1 VRAATS
7 ISPVGMSRLT
17 LSPRETTT
25 PAMAMQYSL
34 RRSPTS
40 ARASGAS
47 AGSLGSM
54 VTWVMPKRSRRLM
67 KVSAPWARR
76 RCTQPKRTT
85 EAPTSAWRRAPQSC
99 VRPFSSKLD
108 MAVTV
113 AVVRR
118 RGKTATTGPVNDV
131 PAAGDGI
138 LVGISA
144 GSSEAELAAA
154 SQRLED
160 ASPLEILG
168 WTFEQFRGRRV
179 ALSSA
184 FGAEGCALI
193 HLARQIE
200 PAVPVYTIDTGYLF
214 AESIALRE
222 AYRAMGADIR
232 VVEPLISIRSQAER
246 HGPDLFARDP
256 DACCEIRKVEPM
268 RRILTFLDVWITAV
282 RRDQSET
289 RKHTPIVGT
298 ARRSDGSLVV
308 KVAPLAR
315 WSRKRHLGLHL
326 RARAA
331 LQPPA
336 RRGLHQHRLRAVHR
350 AQRRRQPATTSSERG
365 GRWAGT
371 GKTECG
377 IHHL

>member
-1 VRAATS
+1 
-7 ISPVGMSRLT
+7 M
-17 LSPRETTT
+17 
-25 PAMAMQYSL
+25 
-34 RRSPTS
+34 
-40 ARASGAS
+40 
-47 AGSLGSM
+47 
-54 VTWVMPKRSRRLM
+54 
-67 KVSAPWARR
+67 
-76 RCTQPKRTT
+76 
-85 EAPTSAWRRAPQSC
+85 
-99 VRPFSSKLD
+99 
-108 MAVTV
+108 
-113 AVVRR
+113 
-118 RGKTATTGPVNDV
+118 NDV

-214 AESIALRE
+214 AETIALRE

-315 WSRKRHLGLHL
+315 WSRKDTWGHLFAHELPYNRLLDEGYTSIGCEPCT
-326 RARAA
+326 ARNDGEA
-331 LQPPA
+331 
-336 RRGLHQHRLRAVHR
+336 GDE
-350 AQRRRQPATTSSERG
+350 SSERG

-371 GKTECG
+371 AKTECG
-377 IHHL
+377 IHNL

>member
-1 VRAATS
+1 
-7 ISPVGMSRLT
+7 M
-17 LSPRETTT
+17 
-25 PAMAMQYSL
+25 
-34 RRSPTS
+34 
-40 ARASGAS
+40 
-47 AGSLGSM
+47 
-54 VTWVMPKRSRRLM
+54 
-67 KVSAPWARR
+67 
-76 RCTQPKRTT
+76 
-85 EAPTSAWRRAPQSC
+85 
-99 VRPFSSKLD
+99 
-108 MAVTV
+108 
-113 AVVRR
+113 
-118 RGKTATTGPVNDV
+118 NDV

-144 GSSEAELAAA
+144 GFSGGWSEAELAAA
-154 SQRLED
+154 SLRLED

-200 PAVPVYTIDTGYLF
+200 PTVPVYTIDTGYLF
-214 AESIALRE
+214 AETIALRE

-315 WSRKRHLGLHL
+315 WSRKDTWGHLFAHEL
-326 RARAA
+326 
-331 LQPPA
+331 PYN
-336 RRGLHQHRLRAVHR
+336 RLLDEGYTSIGCEPCTAVN
-350 AQRRRQPATTSSERG
+350 ASPNSDEANEGGERG
-365 GRWAGT
+365 GRWAGKA
-371 GKTECG
+371 KTECG
-377 IHHL
+377 IHNL